1 MRTNTKKVL
10 VTSTAPA
17 PVPAFTVTVG
27 AGEAIGP
34 YKEGETLLSPTSQA
48 DFFRQ
53 WVGHDDEVAAKRIA
67 AVHSDQIVAVIK
79 AVKLDEGSNVA
90 INQARLDAIE
100 EAKFSLADASEI
112 PPTLIAMKGS
122 NAALALELGA
132 ELPEPARK
140 ALTFAIESQKDAN
153 AGPIVLEA
161 ALVNAYKNKKD
172 KNGNPVLS
180 QVPLMGYKFRGDGA
194 KGNKAPYGYRRPDE
208 KNLPDTDSRSKWPIY
223 NGPWDYY
230 KTEVKLPDGT
240 RTERNGHWAL
250 EFVAEFATFP
260 AGSKYFPADASI
272 FDTVQQIRAL
282 MNGATKPGTPKTL
295 TDLEGQPAKLNG
307 LLADA
312 AFELNRRV
320 AVTSKAFS
328 IYQRK
333 QAIAERF
340 KDTIRVGL
348 YGERMGDTAEAA
360 VRRTKPFVLYQR
372 TKDANGDWNSEP
384 SNPITIGQLLAIEPR
399 KFATTAKVA
408 DLLAKK
414 PRGTNKG
421 AEGNK
426 AQPGALYPE
435 INSTDKL
442 GEALS
447 SIANFVDDGVR
458 YNAILQRIGTK
469 EGGALASAIVKVY
482 SDLTSLATNADVVRI
497 ATAHDAS
504 VVKALADEATAE
516 KAAA

>member
-1 MRTNTKKVL
+1 MRTATKKTL
-10 VTSTAPA
+10 VTSTVPA
-17 PVPAFTVTVG
+17 PVQSFTVTVG
-27 AGEAIGP
+27 DGEAIGP
-34 YKEGETLLSPTSQA
+34 YKVGEVLASETSQA
-48 DFFRQ
+48 DFFRR
-53 WVGHDDEVAAKRIA
+53 WVGKDDETAAKRIA
-67 AVHSDQIVAVIK
+67 AVHTDQIVAVIK

-90 INQARLDAIE
+90 INQARLDAIG
-100 EAKFSLADASEI
+100 EAKFSLADASQI

-132 ELPEPARK
+132 DLPEAARK
-140 ALTFAIESQKDAN
+140 ALTFAIEATKDAN
-153 AGPIVLEA
+153 AGPIVLENT
-161 ALVNAYKNKKD
+161 LVEAWKNRKD
-172 KNGNPVLS
+172 KNGNLVLS
-180 QVPLMGYKFRGDGA
+180 QVPLIGYKYRGEGA

-208 KNLPDTDSRSKWPIY
+208 KNLPETDPRSKMPIY

-240 RTERNGHWAL
+240 RTERNGHWVL
-250 EFVAEFATFP
+250 EFVAEFATFS
-260 AGSKYFPADASI
+260 AGSKFFPAGASI
-272 FDTVQQIRAL
+272 FDTVQQLRSLLQDAVK
-282 MNGATKPGTPKTL
+282 AGTPPTL
-295 TDLEGQPAKLNG
+295 IDLKGQPAKLNG

-320 AVTSKAFS
+320 AVTSKAFN
-328 IYQRK
+328 IYQTK
-333 QAIAERF
+333 QAITERF
-340 KDTIRVGL
+340 SDTIRVGL
-348 YGERMGDTAEAA
+348 YGERMGDTVEAA

-372 TKDANGDWNSEP
+372 TKDANGEWNSEP

-414 PRGTNKG
+414 PRGTQKG
-421 AEGNK
+421 AEGNR
-426 AQPGALYPE
+426 AQPGALFPE

-447 SIANFVDDGVR
+447 SVANFVDDGVR

-497 ATAHDAS
+497 ATAHDAA
-504 VVKALADEATAE
+504 VVRASADTATAE
-516 KAAA
+516 QAAA